1 VTISMNT
8 QLNITNKK
16 EKQKTSWMQ
25 ELTNYSVPILF
36 IIICLLGVYASKLN
50 PVYIINE
57 IVVRLARNLFLVL
70 ALIIPVIAG
79 MGLNFAIV
87 IGAMAGQI
95 GIIAIKVFDMG
106 GLSGFMMAVLISTP
120 FALLFGYGTGLILNK
135 TKGKEMITSLML
147 GYFANGLYQL
157 VFLTFMGTIIPID
170 NPEIILSNGMGLKN
184 ALDLKFIQYSIDYI
198 LRPNIMGI
206 KIPVVS
212 LLLVVVLCFIIRFI
226 VKTKLGQ
233 DFRALGQD
241 INIAEVSGI
250 KTDKT
255 RLIAIT
261 ISTVLAAWGQ
271 IIFLQNIGTLNT
283 YNSHEQVGMF
293 AIAALLV
300 GGASVTKATIGQ
312 AIVGTLLFHTLFI
325 VSPFAGKN
333 LFGDSQ
339 IGEYFRSFIAY
350 GVIALS
356 LVLHAWQKYM
366 NARNKEKLE

>member
-1 VTISMNT
+1 M
-8 QLNITNKK
+8 
-16 EKQKTSWMQ
+16 
-25 ELTNYSVPILF
+25 
-36 IIICLLGVYASKLN
+36 LGIYASKLN
-50 PVYIINE
+50 MTYILNE
-57 IVVRLARNLFLVL
+57 IVIRLSRNLFLVL
-70 ALIIPVIAG
+70 ALIIPVMAG

-95 GIIAIKVFDMG
+95 GLIAIKVLDMG
-106 GLSGFMMAVLISTP
+106 GFTGFLMALLISTP
-120 FALLFGYGTGLILNK
+120 FALLFGYGTGQILNK
-135 TKGKEMITSLML
+135 TKGKEMITGLML

-157 VFLTFMGTIIPID
+157 VFLTFMGTIIPVN
-170 NPEIILSNGMGLKN
+170 NPEIILSGGVGLKN
-184 ALDLKFIQYSIDYI
+184 ALDLKFIQYSLDNLIKLDI
-198 LRPNIMGI
+198 AGV
-206 KIPVVS
+206 KIPVVTI
-212 LLLVVVLCFIIRFI
+212 LFILVLCFVLRFVI
-226 VKTKLGQ
+226 KTKLGQ

-250 KTDKT
+250 NTNKT

-312 AIVGTLLFHTLFI
+312 AVVGTLLFHTLFI

-333 LFGDSQ
+333 LFGDAQ

-366 NARNKEKLE
+366 KEHNKEKLG

>member
-1 VTISMNT
+1 MSI
-8 QLNITNKK
+8 
-16 EKQKTSWMQ
+16 
-25 ELTNYSVPILF
+25 LTNYSVPVLF
-36 IIICLLGVYASKLN
+36 VIICLLGIYASKLN
-50 PVYIINE
+50 IIYIMNE
-57 IVVRLARNLFLVL
+57 IVVRLSRNLFLVL
-70 ALIIPVIAG
+70 ALIIPVLAG
-79 MGLNFAIV
+79 MGLNFAVV

-95 GIIAIKVFDMG
+95 GLIAIKVFDMG
-106 GLSGFMMAVLISTP
+106 GFTGFLIAILFSTP

-135 TKGKEMITSLML
+135 TKGKEMITGLML

-157 VFLTFMGTIIPID
+157 VFLTFMGTIIPVD
-170 NPEIILSNGMGLKN
+170 NPEIILSGGVGLKN
-184 ALDLKFIQYSIDYI
+184 ALDLKLIQYSIDNI
-198 LRPNIMGI
+198 LKPDIMGI
-206 KIPVVS
+206 KIPVIT
-212 LLLVVVLCFIIRFI
+212 LLLVAILCAIIRFVI
-226 VKTKLGQ
+226 KTKLGQ
-233 DFRALGQD
+233 DFRSLGQD

-250 KTDKT
+250 NTNKI

-333 LFGDSQ
+333 LFGDAQ

-356 LVLHAWQKYM
+356 LVLHAWQKFM
-366 NARNKEKLE
+366 EAHNKEKIE

>member
-1 VTISMNT
+1 MSI
-8 QLNITNKK
+8 
-16 EKQKTSWMQ
+16 
-25 ELTNYSVPILF
+25 LTNYSVPVLF
-36 IIICLLGVYASKLN
+36 VIICLLGIYASKLN
-50 PVYIINE
+50 IIYIMNE
-57 IVVRLARNLFLVL
+57 IVVRLSRNLFLVL
-70 ALIIPVIAG
+70 ALIIPVLAG
-79 MGLNFAIV
+79 MGLNFAVV

-95 GIIAIKVFDMG
+95 GLIAIKVFDMG
-106 GLSGFMMAVLISTP
+106 GFTGFLIAILFSTP

-135 TKGKEMITSLML
+135 TKGKEMITGLML

-157 VFLTFMGTIIPID
+157 VFLTFMGTIIPVD
-170 NPEIILSNGMGLKN
+170 NPEIILSGGVGLKN
-184 ALDLKFIQYSIDYI
+184 ALDLKLIQYSIDNI
-198 LRPNIMGI
+198 LKPDIMGI
-206 KIPVVS
+206 KIPVIT
-212 LLLVVVLCFIIRFI
+212 LLLVAILCAIIRFVI
-226 VKTKLGQ
+226 KTKLGQ
-233 DFRALGQD
+233 DFRSLGQD

-250 KTDKT
+250 NTNKI

-325 VSPFAGKN
+325 ISPFAGKN
-333 LFGDSQ
+333 LFGDAQ

-356 LVLHAWQKYM
+356 LVLHAWQKSM
-366 NARNKEKLE
+366 EAHNKEKIE

>member
-1 VTISMNT
+1 MNT

>member
-1 VTISMNT
+1 MNT

-16 EKQKTSWMQ
+16 EKQKVSLMQ
-25 ELTNYSVPILF
+25 ILTNYSVPLLF
-36 IIICLLGVYASKLN
+36 FAICLVGVYVSKLN
-50 PVYIINE
+50 PTYILNE
-57 IVVRLARNLFLVL
+57 IAVRLSRNLFLVL

-95 GIIAIKVFDMG
+95 GLITIKVFDMG
-106 GLSGFMMAVLISTP
+106 GFSGFMMAILFTTP

-157 VFLTFMGTIIPID
+157 VFLTFMGTLIPVK
-170 NPEIILSNGMGLKN
+170 NPEIILSGGVGLKN
-184 ALDLKFIQYSIDYI
+184 ALDLKFIQYSIDNI
-198 LRPNIMGI
+198 LRPNIMGV
-206 KIPVVS
+206 KIPLVT
-212 LLLVVVLCFIIRFI
+212 LLLVVALCFVIKFL

-250 KTDKT
+250 KTDKV

-271 IIFLQNIGTLNT
+271 VIFLQNIGTLNT
-283 YNSHEQVGMF
+283 YNSHEQVGLF
-293 AIAALLV
+293 SIAALLV

-312 AIVGTLLFHTLFI
+312 AVVGVLLFHTLFI

-333 LFGDSQ
+333 LFGDAQ

-350 GVIALS
+350 GVIAVS

-366 NARNKEKLE
+366 NAKNREKLE

>member
-1 VTISMNT
+1 MSVQS
-8 QLNITNKK
+8 NITNKK
-16 EKQKTSWMQ
+16 EKKKISIT
-25 ELTNYSVPILF
+25 EILTNNSVPLLF
-36 IIICLLGVYASKLN
+36 LVICLLGVYASKLN
-50 PVYIINE
+50 PIYILNE
-57 IVVRLARNLFLVL
+57 IIVRLARNLFLVL

-79 MGLNFAIV
+79 MGLNFAVV

-95 GIIAIKVFDMG
+95 GLIAIKVFDVG
-106 GLSGFMMAVLISTP
+106 GFLGFIAAILISTP

-157 VFLTFMGTIIPID
+157 VFLTFMGTIIPVN
-170 NPEIILSNGMGLKN
+170 NPEIILSGGVGLKN
-184 ALDLKFIQYSIDYI
+184 ALDLKLIQYSIDNI
-198 LRPNIMGI
+198 FKPNILGI
-206 KIPVVS
+206 KIPVVT
-212 LLLVVVLCFIIRFI
+212 LLCVVVLCFAIRFI
-226 VKTKLGQ
+226 IKTKLGQ
-233 DFRALGQD
+233 NFRALGQD

-255 RLIAIT
+255 RLVAIT
-261 ISTVLAAWGQ
+261 ISTILAAWGQ

-300 GGASVTKATIGQ
+300 GGASVTKATISQ

-333 LFGDSQ
+333 LFGDAQ

-350 GVIALS
+350 GVIAVS
-356 LVLHAWQKYM
+356 LVLHAWQKYVD
-366 NARNKEKLE
+366 AKNKEKLE

>member
-1 VTISMNT
+1 MNT
-8 QLNITNKK
+8 ELNITNKK
-16 EKQKTSWMQ
+16 EKQKASLMQ
-25 ELTNYSVPILF
+25 LLTNYSVPLLF
-36 IIICLLGVYASKLN
+36 LVICLVGVYASKLN
-50 PVYIINE
+50 HIYILNE
-57 IVVRLARNLFLVL
+57 IAVRLSRNLFMVL

-95 GIIAIKVFDMG
+95 GLIAIKVFDMG
-106 GLSGFMMAVLISTP
+106 GFPGFMTAVLFATP

-157 VFLTFMGTIIPID
+157 VFLTFMGTIIPVK
-170 NPEIILSNGMGLKN
+170 NPEIILSGGVGLKN
-184 ALDLKFIQYSIDYI
+184 ALDLKLIQYSIDNLI
-198 LRPNIMGI
+198 RPNIMGVR
-206 KIPVVS
+206 IPMLT
-212 LLLVVVLCFIIRFI
+212 LLLVVVLCFVMKFL

-300 GGASVTKATIGQ
+300 GGASVTKATISE

-333 LFGDSQ
+333 LFGDAQ

-350 GVIALS
+350 GVIAVS

-366 NARNKEKLE
+366 NARNREKLE